1 MVLGGIGTN
10 PDEQTDAAEVISLE
24 PDKNPV
30 PDCLANVASPFPITI
45 SDMAGGLTWP
55 GRSKSSG
62 LMDELDTFVEHN
74 FKHPITYFIFY
85 TRRATTYL
93 WWTTRS

>member
-55 GRSKSSG
+55 GRSRSFCHLDIALVLVG
-62 LMDELDTFVEHN
+62 LDTYMAHN
-74 FKHPITYFIFY
+74 SKDHITYIIF
-85 TRRATTYL
+85 
-93 WWTTRS
+93 